1 MRCGRD
7 VFAVAFVFMTSDNKS
22 FSLQNRRE
30 GKKFRFISKITNFL
44 FHSCGERHFPWF
56 SCFLAVLWWCAAS
69 AAACCASLNIIIFIS
84 SANYSV
90 FPLWKAHE
98 RQTKLCCFTLPP
110 SPPKALHRIFF
121 FGNDNIKRRDLSTR
135 RKKTLNIDTNSY
147 DDSPTEIMWCGWKS
161 RRILIF
167 SLLFTAIQHSSS
179 SSTTEGNAKS
189 FRIHKCLN
197 KLHRKKHKKLF
208 SHNL

>member
-1 MRCGRD
+1 MRCERD

-22 FSLQNRRE
+22 LSLQNRRE

-44 FHSCGERHFPWF
+44 FHSCGERHFLWF

-84 SANYSV
+84 SANYFV

-110 SPPKALHRIFF
+110 SLPQRPSIGSSF

-135 RKKTLNIDTNSY
+135 KKNFKHWYKFLWWFTDRNHVMWVEIKENID
-147 DDSPTEIMWCGWKS
+147 
-161 RRILIF
+161 F
-167 SLLFTAIQHSSS
+167 FFA
-179 SSTTEGNAKS
+179 
-189 FRIHKCLN
+189 
-197 KLHRKKHKKLF
+197 LHRHTALVVVVVDDRRECEVF
-208 SHNL
+208 